1 MNLKT
6 ANIGS
11 ISHGTLRTEDLLH
24 TFASELEWQINR
36 NGEFLSRPEN
46 FPMCD
51 RLAKLLGESQDAWK
65 DDGETLQDDDIAAE
79 LVNELQDAL
88 NEFAPSHC
96 SFSAH
101 CGDGSDFGFWP
112 MDMEEIKEQV
122 EFASSTEQEYPDDD
136 FSGEWLHINE
146 RGNCTL
152 YVRSNGK
159 DSEIWSIV

>member
-1 MNLKT
+1 MKLKT

-24 TFASELEWQINR
+24 SFGNELEWQINR

-46 FPMCD
+46 FPMRD
-51 RLAKLLGESQDAWK
+51 RLAKLLGESRDAWN
-65 DDGETLQDDDIAAE
+65 DDAASE
-79 LVNELQDAL
+79 LVVELQDAL
-88 NEFAPSHC
+88 NEFAAPYC

-112 MDMEEIKEQV
+112 MDMEEIKEQI
-122 EFASSTEQEYPDDD
+122 EFTSSTDQEFPDDD

-152 YVRSNGK
+152 YVRLDGK
-159 DSEIWSIV
+159 DSEIWSLV